1 MVLFADPFFDYG
13 VSEEDADHEPSSI
26 GSNFDEECKFMK
38 DLSNEVDCDL
48 EEKSNLKEEISL
60 NEEYNRLQLSQSSNC
75 ILNHPIVNICTI
87 NSDKIYQYERLKNT
101 FLQLLRESLIPII
114 LKIKIK
120 DGDDIEEQLF
130 DIFEKFINNLQKS
143 VTNKFKEKIQPNS
156 ILFKIN

>member
-75 ILNHPIVNICTI
+75 
-87 NSDKIYQYERLKNT
+87 
-101 FLQLLRESLIPII
+101 
-114 LKIKIK
+114 
-120 DGDDIEEQLF
+120 
-130 DIFEKFINNLQKS
+130 
-143 VTNKFKEKIQPNS
+143 
-156 ILFKIN
+156 